1 MEVGESILKGSGDYN
16 IRDNIMS
23 ALAAFSE
30 VAIEVPQDER
40 HQHIPHCY
48 GNLIAMSTSIKL
60 Q

>member
-30 VAIEVPQDER
+30 VAIEVP
-40 HQHIPHCY
+40 
-48 GNLIAMSTSIKL
+48 
-60 Q
+60 